1 MKDLKSQFKD
11 WLKNVKGYS
20 NNTVDN
26 YWRSLERFDRYL
38 LELSFWKHGVEE
50 CEQIKLFEISMFVSS
65 LRDEWLEVRTCNNI
79 LSALRKYLRFCLI
92 MWYKVIDYK
101 MIEMWKEYKKK
112 IWFLTEEEQRR
123 LIQAARDDNTPELVR
138 FRNLAIIYLL
148 MYTWM
153 RVSEL
158 ADLKVEDIAE
168 EMQICWKGWSLRPT
182 YLMSEHL
189 RIIRL
194 YRFMREWK
202 HIYSDY
208 VFCSHSRNYPAWKMS
223 RNSIEN
229 ILRKLW
235 EKAGIHHL
243 FPHLLRHTFAKNLLD
258 QWTNLYF
265 IQQLLGHKSISTTT
279 TYLGATNSELENEVM
294 KLKVY

>member
-229 ILRKLW
+229 ILRKLG
-235 EKAGIHHL
+235 EKAGIPHL

-279 TYLGATNSELENEVM
+279 TYLGATNTELENEVM

>member
-11 WLKNVKGYS
+11 WLKNVKWYS

-26 YWRSLERFDRYL
+26 YWRSLDRFDRYL
-38 LELSFWKHGVEE
+38 LDLSFWKHGVEE

-92 MWYKVIDYK
+92 MWYNVIDYK
-101 MIEMWKEYKKK
+101 MIEMWREYKKK

-229 ILRKLW
+229 ILRKLG

-279 TYLGATNSELENEVM
+279 TYLGATNTELENEVM

>member
-26 YWRSLERFDRYL
+26 YWRSLERFDKYL
-38 LELSFWKHGVEE
+38 LELSFWKHGVDE

-65 LRDEWLEVRTCNNI
+65 LRDEGLEVRTCNNI

-229 ILRKLW
+229 ILRKLG
-235 EKAGIHHL
+235 EKAGIPHL

-279 TYLGATNSELENEVM
+279 TYLGATNTELENEVM

>member
-11 WLKNVKGYS
+11 WLKNVKWYS

-38 LELSFWKHGVEE
+38 LDLSFWKHGVEE

-229 ILRKLW
+229 ILRKLG
-235 EKAGIHHL
+235 EKAGIPHL

-279 TYLGATNSELENEVM
+279 TYLGATNTELENEVM